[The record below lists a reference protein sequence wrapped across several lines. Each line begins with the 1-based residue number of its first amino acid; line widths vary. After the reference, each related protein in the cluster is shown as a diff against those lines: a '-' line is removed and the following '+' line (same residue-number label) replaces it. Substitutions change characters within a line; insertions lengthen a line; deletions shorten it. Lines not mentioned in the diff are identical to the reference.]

1 MSLDNTANPAP
12 HETISEI
19 SVTELSV
26 ETHGAMPAVSD
37 PKPGGVLSKIA
48 LGLGLVSLALT
59 PIFGIGVFPAI
70 IGIVVGHIAKR
81 GDALGQIRAMVGLG
95 LSYVALVVGTI
106 ILVFV
111 VTPIALA
118 FLVSAGY
125 ILAD

>member
-1 MSLDNTANPAP
+1 MSLDNTPNPAP

-19 SVTELSV
+19 SVTEVSV
-26 ETHGAMPAVSD
+26 ETHGAMPRVSD
-37 PKPGGVLSKIA
+37 PKPGGALSKIA

-70 IGIVVGHIAKR
+70 LGIVMGHIAKR

-111 VTPIALA
+111 VTPIVLA